1 MRVLAGSRFQF
12 GRAGIYFQH
21 YNNRPPM
28 NDPNNKRLLMAK
40 LNAIE
45 GVEITAD
52 QFDPRLSFD
61 LLLLRGERLDG
72 FLAAFG

>member
-1 MRVLAGSRFQF
+1 MD
-12 GRAGIYFQH
+12 
-21 YNNRPPM
+21 NP
-28 NDPNNKRLLMAK
+28 DNKRLHLAK

-45 GVEITAD
+45 GVEITTD